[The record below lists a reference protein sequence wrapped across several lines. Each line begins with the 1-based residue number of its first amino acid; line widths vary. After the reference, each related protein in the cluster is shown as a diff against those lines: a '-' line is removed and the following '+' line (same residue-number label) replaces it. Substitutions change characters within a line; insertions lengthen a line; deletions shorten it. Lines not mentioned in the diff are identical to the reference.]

1 MGDVGTSRQFAQ
13 TTLRE
18 YLVMHPGDHKGL
30 TVQLWTDGDEVVRS
44 RFRELLLH
52 MLPDYKEQLSSILIR
67 ITEMG
72 EKNTLDDFWRI
83 LEVRSPETA
92 QAWRNHIEQGTEIP

>member
-1 MGDVGTSRQFAQ
+1 
-13 TTLRE
+13 
-18 YLVMHPGDHKGL
+18 
-30 TVQLWTDGDEVVRS
+30 
-44 RFRELLLH
+44 
-52 MLPDYKEQLSSILIR
+52 MLPDYKEELSSILIR

-83 LEVRSPETA
+83 LEVRSEETA